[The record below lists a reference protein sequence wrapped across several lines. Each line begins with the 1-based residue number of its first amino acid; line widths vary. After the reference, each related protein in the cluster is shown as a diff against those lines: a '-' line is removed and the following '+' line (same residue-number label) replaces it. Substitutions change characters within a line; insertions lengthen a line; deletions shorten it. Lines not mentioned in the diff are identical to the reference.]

1 MHKTINLLIIIIFIL
16 TGCSVPTNL
25 KDSQAEGI
33 PQIKDSVNNSPNKQ
47 ANLDIEEWLLPKKN
61 SRVRG
66 APITHVMLHFTN
78 NALRS
83 PQDPYN
89 IEEIYALFE
98 EYEVS
103 AHYMIDRDGEIYLLV
118 PEERAAFHAGKGHLL
133 NYQEYKSGLN
143 DYSIGIELL
152 AIGTREDMLSIM
164 PADIY
169 DSISP
174 EDIGYTDAQ
183 YASLKELLDDILQRN
198 PLIKNDREHIIGHDE
213 YAPVRKSDPGELF
226 DWSRIGY

>member
-1 MHKTINLLIIIIFIL
+1 MPKTIYLLLITISIL
-16 TGCSVPTNL
+16 TGCSTPTAQ
-25 KDSQAEGI
+25 KDT
-33 PQIKDSVNNSPNKQ
+33 PIKESPPIVKSVDIESPETFT
-47 ANLDIEEWLLPKKN
+47 LDMEEWLLPKKN

-78 NALRS
+78 NALRA

-89 IEEIYALFE
+89 IEEVYSLFE

-133 NYQEYKSGLN
+133 NYQDYESGLN

-152 AIGTREDMLSIM
+152 AVGTSEEMLSIM
-164 PADIY
+164 PAEIY

-174 EDIGYTDAQ
+174 SDIGYTDAQ
-183 YASLKELLDDILQRN
+183 YASLKELLDDILHRN
-198 PLIKNDREHIIGHDE
+198 PLIKSDREHIIGHDE
-213 YAPVRKSDPGELF
+213 YAPVRKSDPGDLF